1 MFWSVG
7 WPLLRA
13 EGFFCNLDVLYG
25 GLEIGKLQ
33 SKKIKFIFS
42 CNFFFNFWSLKPRIR
57 MVFSL
62 KCWIRIRMK
71 WMRIRNPSP
80 DTAAPS
86 RGTSP
91 PARRSGPRPSK
102 YEDQKSNPSIFNPV
116 LGIRIRMFLGLPDQ
130 DPLVR
135 GMDPDPAPVLTFS
148 HKIERTEIMLA
159 K

>member
-25 GLEIGKLQ
+25 GLGIGKLQ
-33 SKKIKFIFS
+33 FLIKKKF
-42 CNFFFNFWSLKPRIR
+42 NFFFNRNFFLQFLVIRALDPDWIRIR
-57 MVFSL
+57 SGSGFVLSL
-62 KCWIRIRMK
+62 KCWIRIRLK

-91 PARRSGPRPSK
+91 PARRSGPRPTQ
-102 YEDQKSNPSIFNPV
+102 YGDQISNPSIFNPSSV
-116 LGIRIRMFLGLPDQ
+116 GHPDPHIFGPTGLP
-130 DPLVR
+130 LLIKGLSR
-135 GMDPDPAPVLTFS
+135 L
-148 HKIERTEIMLA
+148 K
-159 K
+159 